1 MLNSRG
7 SSGASGAPFL
17 AKSSCTPKAQLS
29 YPQRPAEAGGGHS
42 RLRSCAPAHIS
53 REISGPVSTQTG
65 REAGRKRGIAMTK
78 FSRSADAAEILALEH
93 RFPLV
98 ATLIA
103 LFLAGNVGSAVLML
117 LSQA

>member
-17 AKSSCTPKAQLS
+17 SCTPKAQLS
-29 YPQRPAEAGGGHS
+29 YPQRSAEAGGGHS

-53 REISGPVSTQTG
+53 REVSGPVSTQTG
-65 REAGRKRGIAMTK
+65 REAGRKRGMAMTK
-78 FSRSADAAEILALEH
+78 FSRSADAAEIFALEH

>member
-1 MLNSRG
+1 M
-7 SSGASGAPFL
+7 
-17 AKSSCTPKAQLS
+17 K
-29 YPQRPAEAGGGHS
+29 
-42 RLRSCAPAHIS
+42 
-53 REISGPVSTQTG
+53 
-65 REAGRKRGIAMTK
+65 K
-78 FSRSADAAEILALEH
+78 FSRSADAAEIFALEH